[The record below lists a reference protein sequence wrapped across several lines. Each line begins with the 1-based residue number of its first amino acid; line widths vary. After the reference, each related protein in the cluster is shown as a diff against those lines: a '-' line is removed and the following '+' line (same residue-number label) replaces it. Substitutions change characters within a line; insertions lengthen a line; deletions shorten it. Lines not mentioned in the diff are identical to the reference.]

1 MSESPSLTLSGPSS
15 RPASS
20 SYEAILSEDDDK
32 AASGVTRA
40 DGGSNDIASV
50 RHFDFVSRMRRVFD
64 TLDADASAPDSPPPP
79 GKRICDRA
87 VQLLSNSRGN
97 PLAAPGGHESDPD
110 AHDIETA
117 AKMTARLQSRMNVMK
132 INIDHLCD
140 AEDMAFDEREVVL
153 RKKKNIRFA
162 QANYESMCERLD
174 HTAATLNTAQTAKEI
189 RQTLVETDAA
199 MVQDRGE
206 FHSHVATAS
215 NPASTAQNLVHVVV
229 NKTVGVLPESVH
241 ETMKDAAVWIADC
254 ARGNAIARGALKIF
268 AALGMFLAYA
278 VPIALIVASV
288 IFPPIAPITAT
299 LAGGAT
305 LACPFIAC
313 FCGELWKALR
323 DKDTGPDTADVVL
336 RLQQH

>member
-1 MSESPSLTLSGPSS
+1 MSESSPL
-15 RPASS
+15 PASTPGAVRRIS
-20 SYEAILSEDDDK
+20 AGYELLGSEEDSK
-32 AASGVTRA
+32 AVSGIARA
-40 DGGSNDIASV
+40 DDGSNGLVSV
-50 RHFDFVSRMRRVFD
+50 QRFDFVGRMRKVFD
-64 TLDADASAPDSPPPP
+64 PSVGDSSAAAVDPA

-87 VQLLSNSRGN
+87 VQLLSN
-97 PLAAPGGHESDPD
+97 PLAAPGGPGSDPD
-110 AHDIETA
+110 AQDVEKA
-117 AKMTARLQSRMNVMK
+117 ARLTARLQSRMNVMK
-132 INIDHLCD
+132 INIDHLCE
-140 AEDMAFDEREVVL
+140 AEDMVFDDREVML
-153 RKKKNIRFA
+153 LKKKNIRFA
-162 QANYESMCERLD
+162 QANYQSICERLD
-174 HTAATLNTAQTAKEI
+174 NTASTLNCAHSAKEI

-215 NPASTAQNLVHVVV
+215 NPASTAQSLVHVVV

-241 ETMKDAAVWIADC
+241 ESMKDAAVWIADC
-254 ARGNAIARGALKIF
+254 ARGNAIARGALKVF

-323 DKDTGPDTADVVL
+323 DKDTGPDTPDVVL